1 MSPYINLT
9 SEVYSYDWYGSFQG
23 ISSPVI
29 DLTLCDELPPPK
41 AAKRQIKKEK
51 HNRENSQLTKKERQL
66 QKQEPQPCDLGD
78 DSPLVTAER
87 DDKAAA
93 RKTTVSTYYSTDSC
107 SGSAL
112 PSERKQ
118 KRGRIRRCIPLSL
131 TKKRV
136 KKVLTKTQTTR
147 TYDEGQTGEE
157 EEEEAVVRVEVKTR
171 KSVRCAQKCNVKGR
185 ERSLK
190 SQMDLLPSS
199 ESESELD
206 EVKSMQKH
214 KNRREKM
221 LPTSRTCSLPSSESE
236 SESDGVKPVRSA
248 PKCRDKGGKMSLKS
262 QTHLPPSA
270 ESESELDRAELT
282 KPSQL
287 ELRGVDKAS
296 RRGRTARQPTN
307 RMKQSKANTSR
318 PSPQD
323 SSNQQTR
330 KNTRGADRRKVA
342 HKLSPPL
349 PSAPQSGPQYSEWTL
364 GDGEGEDEEGGDKG
378 IPWGA
383 TDIKDLKR

>member
-29 DLTLCDELPPPK
+29 DLTLCDELLPPK

-51 HNRENSQLTKKERQL
+51 HTRENSQLTKKERQL
-66 QKQEPQPCDLGD
+66 QKQEAQPCDWGD

-93 RKTTVSTYYSTDSC
+93 RKTTVSTNYSTDSC

-118 KRGRIRRCIPLSL
+118 KWGRIRRCIPLSL

-136 KKVLTKTQTTR
+136 LTKTETTR
-147 TYDEGQTGEE
+147 TYNEGQTGEEEE

-171 KSVRCAQKCNVKGR
+171 KSVRCAQKCNVKGG

-190 SQMDLLPSS
+190 SQTNVLPSS

-214 KNRREKM
+214 KNRGEKL

-236 SESDGVKPVRSA
+236 SERDGVKPIRSS

-262 QTHLPPSA
+262 QTYLPPSS
-270 ESESELDRAELT
+270 ESESELDRAEVT
-282 KPSQL
+282 KPSQP

-296 RRGRTARQPTN
+296 RRGRTARQPTTN
-307 RMKQSKANTSR
+307 RMKQSKVNTSR
-318 PSPQD
+318 PSPRD
-323 SSNQQTR
+323 PANQQTR
-330 KNTRGADRRKVA
+330 KNTRGADRRKVT
-342 HKLSPPL
+342 HKLSPPP
-349 PSAPQSGPQYSEWTL
+349 PSAPQSGSQYSEWTL
-364 GDGEGEDEEGGDKG
+364 GDGEGEDEEGDKG